1 MLHAPHQKLQ
11 NQKPI
16 FLLKISEKPL
26 KKCAFKS
33 IRTSLASSGDFTAL
47 RTIAPDF
54 LLSPSVHARFA
65 KAWKTEEGSEN
76 GERRTLRW
84 MNRKP

>member
-11 NQKPI
+11 NQKPKY
-16 FLLKISEKPL
+16 FLLISEKPL
-26 KKCAFKS
+26 KKCAFKIYTNS
-33 IRTSLASSGDFTAL
+33 RTSLASSGDFMAF

-65 KAWKTEEGSEN
+65 KGCLAEDG
-76 GERRTLRW
+76 RR
-84 MNRKP
+84 